1 MACRKKGT
9 ETSEIEFST
18 NVIQTPNYR
27 EGNMAV
33 ISISRGS
40 YSKGKEV
47 AEKVAAQLGYRCLS
61 REVILDASENYHI
74 PEIKLAKAIHDA
86 PSILERFGRDKTR
99 FITYYQSALVRDVQ
113 KGNVVYH
120 GLAGHLL
127 LKGIPH
133 VLKVRIIADL
143 DERVCHEMECER
155 IPKQE
160 ALRLILKDDQQ
171 RRKWTQSLYGVDPWD
186 CSLYDLVLSIQ
197 KLTIADAVDF
207 ICRAAQLP
215 QFRTTEESQRK
226 IDDLALASQVK
237 AALVGDYPG
246 ISVKSDYGNILIYTK
261 ADARLLRKLEAKAKS
276 LCRDI
281 EGIKSLEVQ
290 FGAEVPAQ
298 RYLEG

>member
-1 MACRKKGT
+1 
-9 ETSEIEFST
+9 
-18 NVIQTPNYR
+18 
-27 EGNMAV
+27 MAV

-40 YSKGKEV
+40 HSKGKEV
-47 AEKVAAQLGYRCLS
+47 AEKVAARLGYRCIC
-61 REVILDASENYHI
+61 REVILDASESYHI
-74 PEIKLAKAIHDA
+74 PEIKMIRAIHDA
-86 PSILERFGRDKTR
+86 PSILERFGHDKTR

-113 KGNVVYH
+113 KDNVVYH

-143 DERVCHEMECER
+143 DERVCNEMECEK

-186 CSLYDLVLSIQ
+186 SSLYDLVLRIH
-197 KLTIADAVDF
+197 KLTVADAVDF

-215 QFRTTEESQRK
+215 QFGTTKESQRK
-226 IDDLALASQVK
+226 MDDLALASQIK
-237 AALVGDYPG
+237 AALVREYPG
-246 ISVKSDYGNILIYTK
+246 ISVKAEYGNILIYTK
-261 ADARLLRKLEAKAKS
+261 ADERLLRKLEAKAKS

-281 EGIKSLEVQ
+281 EGINSLEVHS
-290 FGAEVPAQ
+290 GAEVSPQ